1 MNLSTIEYFLDNWKI
16 CIMAICAALFCL
28 KELWSI
34 KDDICNRYGIET
46 KSSIE
51 KKNNEETLK
60 QLVNKVSE
68 IDVLKQDIN
77 DIGNKVDNL
86 TNTISMM
93 QANDNLNKRANL
105 KDRISQSYRYY
116 HERQEWTMME
126 KEAFEDLIK
135 SYENAGGKNS
145 FVHSICEPESNTWR
159 LIDIITEK
167 N

>member
-1 MNLSTIEYFLDNWKI
+1 MSTIEYFLDNWKI
-16 CIMAICAALFCL
+16 CVMAICAALFCL

-34 KDDICNRYGIET
+34 KDAICNRYGIET

-51 KKNNEETLK
+51 KKKNEETLNR
-60 QLVNKVSE
+60 LADKVSE
-68 IDVLKQDIN
+68 IDTLKQDIN
-77 DIGNKVDNL
+77 GIGNKVDNL
-86 TNTISMM
+86 AATISIM
-93 QANDNLNKRANL
+93 QENDNLDKRASL

-116 HERQEWTMME
+116 HERQEWNTME
-126 KEAFEDLIK
+126 KEAFEDLVK

-159 LIDIITEK
+159 LIDSTIEK